1 MPTVYQS
8 PGVLG
13 AAPEPPARPIM
24 GDSLNLEL
32 AGRLDQQHENVS
44 PTSPSTQAEIEL
56 DVEQNSI
63 FAPRPTCEVEADVS
77 WAADIA
83 M

>member
-8 PGVLG
+8 SGVLG
-13 AAPEPPARPIM
+13 AAPESPAPESPARPVM
-24 GDSLNLEL
+24 GDSLTLEL

-63 FAPRPTCEVEADVS
+63 FPPRPTCEVEADVS
-77 WAADIA
+77 
-83 M
+83 